1 MCSLAL
7 IQTARLLPRLSRRVQ
22 GGVKGEMTQSTTRCD
37 IVVSPF
43 ESVLQK
49 QGEKTLK
56 LTPVFLKGHIWD

>member
-1 MCSLAL
+1 
-7 IQTARLLPRLSRRVQ
+7 
-22 GGVKGEMTQSTTRCD
+22 MTQSTTRCD